1 MQERQSTSVLYI
13 AVHPDEALEYH
24 IVSISLIAITQPHSQ
39 APPSFPYAFS
49 PLFHTASDGKL
60 GGGGGLGMRLAIAIT

>member
-24 IVSISLIAITQPHSQ
+24 IVSISLIAIAQPRSQ

-49 PLFHTASDGKL
+49 TLFHTASDGKL
-60 GGGGGLGMRLAIAIT
+60 GGGLGMRLAIAIT